1 MCVRVLRTQRG
12 ESLPAVPHGC
22 PGPHAQPHRRAP
34 CHPPSRVL
42 QPLCAQTREAQCRSL
57 VPAPPTA
64 RHRDAGAAAA
74 PLPQRVSHWHLT
86 PWATSQPP
94 PHLPSKGQHLILNF
108 SGYDFWSGV
117 SCVGALVLWQCGRGA
132 CDRCQGRRPSRVAC
146 RWLWAVLA
154 RHLGPARRVL
164 ACPSALSVAVNK

>member
-1 MCVRVLRTQRG
+1 M
-12 ESLPAVPHGC
+12 ES
-22 PGPHAQPHRRAP
+22 
-34 CHPPSRVL
+34 PSR
-42 QPLCAQTREAQCRSL
+42 PCPTAA
-57 VPAPPTA
+57 PAPTLSPTDAPPVTPRAASSDPSVRKHGKRSVARLSQRRPTA

-74 PLPQRVSHWHLT
+74 PLPQRVPHWHLT
-86 PWATSQPP
+86 PWATSRPP
-94 PHLPSKGQHLILNF
+94 PHLPSKGQHLVLNF

-132 CDRCQGRRPSRVAC
+132 CDRCQGRCPSRVAC

>member
-1 MCVRVLRTQRG
+1 MER
-12 ESLPAVPHGC
+12 
-22 PGPHAQPHRRAP
+22 
-34 CHPPSRVL
+34 PSRPCPTAAPAPTLSPTDAPPVTPRAASSD
-42 QPLCAQTREAQCRSL
+42 PLCVQTREAQCRSL

-86 PWATSQPP
+86 PWATSRPP
-94 PHLPSKGQHLILNF
+94 PHLLSKGQHLILNF